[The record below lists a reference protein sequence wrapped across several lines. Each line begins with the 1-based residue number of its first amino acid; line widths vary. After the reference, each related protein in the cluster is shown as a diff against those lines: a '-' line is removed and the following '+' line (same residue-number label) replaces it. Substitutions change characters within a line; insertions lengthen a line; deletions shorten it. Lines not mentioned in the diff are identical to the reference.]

1 MPPILALLLCTLF
14 VLFLLRLERKQ
25 APGVSFALWIP
36 TIYMLLTT
44 SKPLGIWFGAGGATM
59 EEGSPIDRVVLSTLL
74 CLGLLILIRR
84 QFSLSSAI
92 QNNPWVV
99 VLVGYMFASVLWSD
113 MPYVSFKRSIRELI
127 AVIMV
132 FLVATEPE
140 PRDALQCIFRRVIY
154 VLIPYSYILVHYFP
168 KYGREYGRWSGVL
181 MWIGVASQKNGLALL
196 CLFSALFLAWTVI
209 RRWQGRDIPAV
220 RYQTP
225 VEVFLL
231 FLTIWLFTG
240 PNHTFGYSVTST
252 VALAVGL
259 LSFLIFLRMKKVG
272 ILIGSKTLIVMVS
285 LIIIYG
291 SITPFAGGLAL
302 YDASSVLGRDETL
315 TGRSDIWAY
324 LVPYAMKKPILG
336 HGFGGFWTDAIREAT
351 SSHAH
356 NGYLDMILNLGF
368 AGHIFFSMFL
378 LSCCRRVQKVMAQ
391 DFDWGAFGICFLVMA
406 VVHNIAESSIVGFT
420 GILSAVILVLAV
432 SSTTNS

>member
-1 MPPILALLLCTLF
+1 

-25 APGVSFALWIP
+25 APGVSLALWIP
-36 TIYMLLTT
+36 TIYILLTT
-44 SKPLGIWFGAGGATM
+44 SKPLGIWFGVGGATM
-59 EEGSPIDRVVLSTLL
+59 EEGSPIDRVVLTALL

-84 QFSLSSAI
+84 QFNWYSAI
-92 QNNPWVV
+92 KKNVWVV
-99 VLVGYMFASVLWSD
+99 LFVGYMFYSILWSD
-113 MPYVSFKRSIRELI
+113 MPYVSFKRSIRELT

-140 PRDALQCIFRRVIY
+140 PRDALQCIFRRAIY
-154 VLIPYSYILVHYFP
+154 VLIPYSYILIHYFP
-168 KYGREYGRWSGVL
+168 KYGREYARWSGGQ

-196 CLFSALFLAWTVI
+196 CLFSALFLTWTVI
-209 RRWQGRDIPAV
+209 RRWQGHDIPVV

-231 FLTIWLFTG
+231 FLTMYLFTG
-240 PNHTFGYSVTST
+240 PNHSFAYSVTST
-252 VALAVGL
+252 VALAGGL
-259 LSFLIFLRMKKVG
+259 LSFFVFLWMKKVG
-272 ILIGSKTLIVMVS
+272 ILIGSKTLMVMVS

-291 SITPFAGGLAL
+291 SITPFVGGLTL
-302 YDASSVLGRDETL
+302 YDASSALGRDETL

-324 LVPYAMKKPILG
+324 LVPYVMDRPILG

-368 AGHIFFSMFL
+368 AGHILFSIFL
-378 LSCCRRVQKVMAQ
+378 LSCCRRLQKVMTQ

-406 VVHNIAESSIVGFT
+406 IVHNIAESSIVGFT
-420 GILSAVILVLAV
+420 GILSTVILVLAV